1 METPLAE
8 TAQSSPSQAHLDERC
23 EAHRLAILGRGGM
36 RARFDG
42 ETLAGL
48 SFAGRDLRDASF
60 KDADLSGCDFSS
72 ADLEGADLS
81 GANLAGAKLIG
92 AKLEGADLRGCDMTD
107 ADLSASQCVNADF
120 RELARLPAPGENAAA
135 VKTTRLE
142 NAQLG
147 GVNLSYARLAGVE
160 AENANFADANFNN
173 SRLMRAK
180 LKNAV
185 MHDAILTGTDF
196 SGADLTDADMRGAV
210 ERDIRLENAITSGL
224 LTGERPEIV
233 DETLAIEPDDDPRPL
248 SSKLRDH
255 EKLCRTGGKDGAPAS
270 FNGMDIR
277 EAGSLAERNLTA
289 MQAQG
294 ANFSGLDMRGVALQ
308 GARLAG
314 ADLRGCDL
322 RNADLRGADF
332 RRAKLTHA
340 DLRGAD
346 LGAIR
351 LANGRVLPVNLSEAN
366 CRYAQFDDTEL
377 KAVAAAGTDFAYAR
391 LPQSARSAAGFADT
405 ALADVIWL

>member
-1 METPLAE
+1 MAE
-8 TAQSSPSQAHLDERC
+8 TAPTSPSQSDLDLRC
-23 EAHRLAILGRGGM
+23 DAHRLALTGKGGM

-42 ETLAGL
+42 EVLSGL
-48 SFAGRDLRDASF
+48 SFTGRDLREASF
-60 KDADLSGCDFSS
+60 KDADLSGCDFSG
-72 ADLEGADLS
+72 ANLEGSDLS
-81 GANLAGAKLIG
+81 GALLGGAKLIG
-92 AKLEGADLRGCDMTD
+92 AKLEGADLRGADMSG
-107 ADLSASQCVNADF
+107 ADLSASQCMNADF
-120 RELARLPAPGENAAA
+120 RELARMPAPGQSGVEI
-135 VKTTRLE
+135 KTTRLE

-160 AENANFADANFNN
+160 ADNANFSDANFNN

-185 MHDAILTGTDF
+185 LHDAILTGTDF
-196 SGADLTDADMRGAV
+196 SGADLSNADMRGAL
-210 ERDIRLENAITSGL
+210 ERDMRLEHAVTSGL

-233 DETLAIEPDDDPRPL
+233 DDTLSIEPDDDPRPL
-248 SSKLRDH
+248 TSKLRDH
-255 EKLCRTGGKDGAPAS
+255 EKLCRTGGKDGAPAL

-277 EAGSLAERNLTA
+277 EAGSLVDRNLTA

-322 RNADLRGADF
+322 RNADLRGCDL
-332 RRAKLTHA
+332 RKTKLTHA
-340 DLRGAD
+340 DLRGAN

-351 LANGRVLPVNLSEAN
+351 LADNRVLPVNLSEAN
-366 CRYAQFDDTEL
+366 CRYAQFDQTEM
-377 KAVAAAGTDFAYAR
+377 KAVAAVDTDFSHAR
-391 LPQSARSAAGFADT
+391 LPQDARGAPGFTGTDLS
-405 ALADVIWL
+405 LAIWT